1 MQVAGVNIE
10 NGRGDHLAAATEH
23 ANLLRAFKDAAPAVF
38 LNARI
43 DTHWLQ
49 LEQRTTI
56 ERAKRYAD
64 AGADGVFVPGLSD
77 DQEISAVAAAVEPP
91 LNVLAQGDIERL
103 ASLGVRRV
111 STGSLLFRA
120 ALGAAV
126 SAARAARDGRPTPE
140 VPTYDAVQALA
151 DR

>member
-10 NGRGDHLAAATEH
+10 DGRGDHLAAATEH
-23 ANLLRAFKDAAPAVF
+23 ANLLRAFKDAAPAIF
-38 LNARI
+38 LTARI
-43 DTHWLQ
+43 DTHWLK

-77 DQEISAVAAAVEPP
+77 DQEIDAVAAAVELP

-103 ASLGVRRV
+103 ASLGVRSSQHR
-111 STGSLLFRA
+111 LA
-120 ALGAAV
+120 ALPRAV
-126 SAARAARDGRPTPE
+126 RDGRPAPE